1 MSHDAFE
8 TERFRVERVLE
19 ILEHA
24 ARRLD
29 DGEDVPLSLL
39 KDAVAFVRA
48 SEEAAYEAGELD
60 DSRPPLT
67 ACLQEHAAAWPLLKA
82 MEESLPALAHDDA
95 IATSRFV
102 HAADEYVAQRREHL
116 RVDDRLFA
124 TAATARRHVDESAQP
139 IESVESPGTRAL
151 YDRLVEA
158 SAIADIGVPTG
169 FPTAGRRPAGER
181 KRR

>member
-8 TERFRVERVLE
+8 TERFRVEQVLE

-82 MEESLPALAHDDA
+82 MEESLPAPAHEDAVAADRFAQAAHD
-95 IATSRFV
+95 
-102 HAADEYVAQRREHL
+102 YVAQRREHL
-116 RVDDRLFA
+116 RLDDRLFA
-124 TAATARRHVDESAQP
+124 TAATTRRHVDESAQP

-169 FPTAGRRPAGER
+169 FPTAGHRPVGER
-181 KRR
+181 TRR

>member
-29 DGEDVPLSLL
+29 DGEDVPSSLL

-67 ACLQEHAAAWPLLKA
+67 ACLEEHAAAWPLLKA
-82 MEESLPALAHDDA
+82 MEESLPTVTHDDA
-95 IATSRFV
+95 VAADRFA
-102 HAADEYVAQRREHL
+102 HAAHDYVAQRREHL
-116 RVDDRLFA
+116 RLDDRLFA
-124 TAATARRHVDESAQP
+124 TAATVRRHVDESAQP
-139 IESVESPGTRAL
+139 IESVESPGRARFTIVSL
-151 YDRLVEA
+151 KPRR
-158 SAIADIGVPTG
+158 SPTSV
-169 FPTAGRRPAGER
+169 
-181 KRR
+181 